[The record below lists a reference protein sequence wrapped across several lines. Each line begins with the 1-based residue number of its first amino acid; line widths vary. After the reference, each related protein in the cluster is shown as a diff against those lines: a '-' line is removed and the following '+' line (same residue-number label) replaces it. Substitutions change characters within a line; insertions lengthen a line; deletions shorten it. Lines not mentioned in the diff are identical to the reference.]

1 MKALISPI
9 EPRESGYRVAQV
21 SEQEFLIAQP
31 FFWIECAD
39 HVIADQYWFDPEDQ
53 TIKLLPETVPQSQ
66 PISTGAQDL

>member
-21 SEQEFLIAQP
+21 SEQEFSVAEPL
-31 FFWIECAD
+31 FWVDCAD
-39 HVIADQYWFDPEDQ
+39 SIVADQYWYDPEDQ
-53 TIKLLPETVPQSQ
+53 TIKLLPETVPRSQ

>member
-9 EPRESGYRVAQV
+9 EPRQTGYRVAQV
-21 SEQEFLIAQP
+21 SEQEFLVAEP
-31 FFWIECAD
+31 LFWINCSDEI
-39 HVIADQYWFDPEDQ
+39 VADQYWYDPVDQ